1 MRPLVYDF
9 GQLNQSTE
17 RDYIGQI
24 VEDHVSR
31 KYSLNFSVILSFY
44 VQMKEHLLLQQSL
57 QYSKVIA
64 DTFKTA
70 QAYMRARNVR
80 IGLQLKH
87 CQQYIIYIHC

>member
-9 GQLNQSTE
+9 GQLNQDTE

-24 VEDHVSR
+24 VEDHVGW
-31 KYSLNFSVILSFY
+31 KYSLDFCVMLWLYI
-44 VQMKEHLLLQQSL
+44 QMKEHLVLQQNI
-57 QYSKVIA
+57 QYSTVIA

-80 IGLQLKH
+80 TS
-87 CQQYIIYIHC
+87 